1 MTQVY
6 VGLGP
11 RGHSVAMDDVGA
23 LVANVDGGA
32 ALQDSRGHFAT
43 FAASSPHAAEAII
56 QALNGHTIGDVR
68 LVVRLDRGYAA
79 ERGAPRNHQQG
90 GYAAERGAPRN
101 YQQGGS
107 GGHRQGGY
115 QSSPATGDLFV
126 GLGPNGREVSSAAL
140 SQAVSQIAKPIAVNM
155 HPSFAIVTVDPS
167 QAQAVIDGLQ
177 GQYIGNVRLSLRPDR
192 RRSDAQH
199 QPQHQQHDGPVNGKR
214 LYIGLGPNGSRVPLE
229 ALRVACE
236 AIAPIS
242 NIEAA
247 RFCAFVDV
255 AREADG
261 QAIIDG
267 LSGQTLHGCRLVV
280 RHFRD

>member
-6 VGLGP
+6 IGLGP
-11 RGHSVAMDDVGA
+11 RGHSVAMDDVVA
-23 LVANVDGGA
+23 LVGNIDGGA

-68 LVVRLDRGYAA
+68 LVVRLDRGYASD
-79 ERGAPRNHQQG
+79 RGGAPRSHQQ
-90 GYAAERGAPRN
+90 
-101 YQQGGS
+101 QQ
-107 GGHRQGGY
+107 GGHRQQGY
-115 QSSPATGDLFV
+115 QTATTGDLFV
-126 GLGPNGREVSSAAL
+126 GLGPNGREVTAAAL
-140 SQAVSQIAKPIAVNM
+140 SQAVAQIAKPLSVDM
-155 HPSFAIVTVDPS
+155 HPSFAIVSVHPS

-192 RRSDAQH
+192 RRSA
-199 QPQHQQHDGPVNGKR
+199 PQDRPQQQHDGPVNSKR

-229 ALRVACE
+229 ALRAACE
-236 AIAPIS
+236 AIAPVT

-255 AREADG
+255 ARDADG

-267 LSGQTLHGCRLVV
+267 LTGQTLHGCRLVV